1 MKKTGG
7 PCAPPPPRPGLGL
20 ATRLRAVLASPVS
33 PSFRPRRPSL
43 LAAPAWLS
51 SWPAR
56 LCPQAWGQP
65 CPLDASAPASN
76 PRNGVGRPQQPGPRD
91 LGQAPP
97 FAQHILLVASSLRSP
112 RARVTVQLPAPRY
125 WDLSL
130 GLSHPPPT
138 AATGEHC
145 QAQAQA
151 QGGNGALPT
160 RWTLLSSIY
169 MFLLPPPM
177 VAAKT
182 QGPGRKL
189 CPKSPRKYQHQSLGR
204 WNLLTKPVMAQ
215 PAPDLPPPWQTG
227 WGQQVALC
235 CLQSLGTA
243 GALSDLQITL
253 SPVHSTQQSL
263 SQQAS
268 DYKLNRHA
276 LVHLQCG

>member
-1 MKKTGG
+1 MR
-7 PCAPPPPRPGLGL
+7 PSAPAPGVGAGDPPSCRPGLPRFPKLPPTASLTARSTSLAQQLACPPLPAGL
-20 ATRLRAVLASPVS
+20 GPALPSGRLSTGIQPEEWGRETTAAWAQRPWAGSSLCPAHPAGGFQPQVTKGWGHCPTASPTLLGPLAGPF
-33 PSFRPRRPSL
+33 PS
-43 LAAPAWLS
+43 
-51 SWPAR
+51 
-56 LCPQAWGQP
+56 
-65 CPLDASAPASN
+65 
-76 PRNGVGRPQQPGPRD
+76 
-91 LGQAPP
+91 
-97 FAQHILLVASSLRSP
+97 
-112 RARVTVQLPAPRY
+112 
-125 WDLSL
+125 
-130 GLSHPPPT
+130 PPPT

-151 QGGNGALPT
+151 QGGDGALPT

-204 WNLLTKPVMAQ
+204 WNLLTKPVMGQ

>member
-1 MKKTGG
+1 MGSGDHSSLG
-7 PCAPPPPRPGLGL
+7 PETLGRLLPLPSTSCWWLPASGHQGLGSLSNCQPHAIGTSRWAFPIPPPHG
-20 ATRLRAVLASPVS
+20 S
-33 PSFRPRRPSL
+33 
-43 LAAPAWLS
+43 
-51 SWPAR
+51 
-56 LCPQAWGQP
+56 
-65 CPLDASAPASN
+65 
-76 PRNGVGRPQQPGPRD
+76 
-91 LGQAPP
+91 
-97 FAQHILLVASSLRSP
+97 
-112 RARVTVQLPAPRY
+112 Y
-125 WDLSL
+125 W
-130 GLSHPPPT
+130 
-138 AATGEHC
+138 
-145 QAQAQA
+145 
-151 QGGNGALPT
+151 GALPGPGSGSGRGWGSADQVDPPVQHLHVST
-160 RWTLLSSIY
+160 A
-169 MFLLPPPM
+169 PPM

-204 WNLLTKPVMAQ
+204 WNLITKPVMAQ

>member
-1 MKKTGG
+1 MGSGDHSSLGPETLGG
-7 PCAPPPPRPGLGL
+7 LLPLPSTSCWWLPASGHQGLG
-20 ATRLRAVLASPVS
+20 
-33 PSFRPRRPSL
+33 SL
-43 LAAPAWLS
+43 SNCQPHAIGTSRWAFPIPPA
-51 SWPAR
+51 
-56 LCPQAWGQP
+56 
-65 CPLDASAPASN
+65 
-76 PRNGVGRPQQPGPRD
+76 
-91 LGQAPP
+91 
-97 FAQHILLVASSLRSP
+97 
-112 RARVTVQLPAPRY
+112 
-125 WDLSL
+125 
-130 GLSHPPPT
+130 T

-145 QAQAQA
+145 QAQAQ
-151 QGGNGALPT
+151 GGDGALPT

-253 SPVHSTQQSL
+253 TPVHSTQQSL

-276 LVHLQCG
+276 LVHLRCG

>member
-1 MKKTGG
+1 MR
-7 PCAPPPPRPGLGL
+7 PSAPTPGVGAGDPPSCRPAGLPRFPKLPPTASLTARSTSLAQQLACPPLPAGLGPAL
-20 ATRLRAVLASPVS
+20 PSGRLST
-33 PSFRPRRPSL
+33 
-43 LAAPAWLS
+43 
-51 SWPAR
+51 
-56 LCPQAWGQP
+56 GIQP
-65 CPLDASAPASN
+65 EEW
-76 PRNGVGRPQQPGPRD
+76 NGVGRPQQPGPRD

-112 RARVTVQLPAPRY
+112 RAGVTVQLPAPRY

-138 AATGEHC
+138 AATGEHF
-145 QAQAQA
+145 QAQA
-151 QGGNGALPT
+151 QGGDGALPT

-215 PAPDLPPPWQTG
+215 PAPDLPPPWQTE

-243 GALSDLQITL
+243 GAPSDLQITL
-253 SPVHSTQQSL
+253 TPVHSTQQSL

>member
-1 MKKTGG
+1 MR
-7 PCAPPPPRPGLGL
+7 PSAPAPGVGAGDPPSCRPGLPRFPKL
-20 ATRLRAVLASPVS
+20 
-33 PSFRPRRPSL
+33 RPRRPSL

-112 RARVTVQLPAPRY
+112 RAGVTVQLPAPRY

-130 GLSHPPPT
+130 GLSHPLPPRQLLGST
-138 AATGEHC
+138 ARPRLREGMGLC
-145 QAQAQA
+145 RP
-151 QGGNGALPT
+151 GGPSCPAST
-160 RWTLLSSIY
+160 CFY
-169 MFLLPPPM
+169 CPPM

-204 WNLLTKPVMAQ
+204 WNLITKPVMAQ

-243 GALSDLQITL
+243 GAPSDLQITL
-253 SPVHSTQQSL
+253 TPVHSTQQSL

>member
-1 MKKTGG
+1 M
-7 PCAPPPPRPGLGL
+7 RP
-20 ATRLRAVLASPVS
+20 
-33 PSFRPRRPSL
+33 
-43 LAAPAWLS
+43 
-51 SWPAR
+51 
-56 LCPQAWGQP
+56 
-65 CPLDASAPASN
+65 SAPAPGVGAGDPPSCRPAGL
-76 PRNGVGRPQQPGPRD
+76 PRFPKLPPTASLTARSTSLAQQLACPPLPAGLGPALPSGRLSTGIQPEEWNGVGRPQQPGPRD

-112 RARVTVQLPAPRY
+112 RAGVTVQLPAPRY

-130 GLSHPPPT
+130 SLSHPPPH
-138 AATGEHC
+138 GSYW
-145 QAQAQA
+145 
-151 QGGNGALPT
+151 GALPGPGSGRGWGSADQVDPPVQHLHVST
-160 RWTLLSSIY
+160 A
-169 MFLLPPPM
+169 PPM

-204 WNLLTKPVMAQ
+204 WNLITKPVMAQ

-243 GALSDLQITL
+243 GAPSDLQITL
-253 SPVHSTQQSL
+253 TPVHSTQQSL